1 MYQDLLQ
8 ICTKSFCQYVRHVF
22 PIFAKSFCQY
32 LPRAFAN
39 VYQDVKAILTKS
51 FCQNVQSA
59 FANIQPRYFDNLCQE
74 LLPIFTRTLK
84 QYLPRVQLLRHSVE
98 HIGITAD
105 GPGVY

>member
-1 MYQDLLQ
+1 MF
-8 ICTKSFCQYVRHVF
+8 S
-22 PIFAKSFCQY
+22 QY
-32 LPRAFAN
+32 LPRVFANIYQELLPMFTIRFCHYVPRVFAN